1 MLGDIPSCR
10 LAMVMSLVR
19 RHSLSIVTEVV
30 EFVCLS
36 ITTTSMLRLTL
47 AFLLVSCDI
56 DFSCLL
62 LLLAAAGSFKLDSEL
77 VSVFSRQLI
86 SCLLCRCCRLFEFSC
101 ASGICLLLDGLF
113 CLLTGGGGDI
123 E

>member
-19 RHSLSIVTEVV
+19 RHSLSIITEVV

-36 ITTTSMLRLTL
+36 ITTTSMLRLMFD
-47 AFLLVSCDI
+47 FLLVSCGI

-62 LLLAAAGSFKLDSEL
+62 LSLAAVGSFKLDLEF
-77 VSVFSRQLI
+77 VSVFSR
-86 SCLLCRCCRLFEFSC
+86 
-101 ASGICLLLDGLF
+101 
-113 CLLTGGGGDI
+113 
-123 E
+123 